1 MITTLF
7 HGSNRPIACEETTF
21 AYGVQSLLRTLRG
34 LTLFV
39 SIHDIENTF
48 SSLSAFSVGL
58 D

>member
-1 MITTLF
+1 MALIGLL
-7 HGSNRPIACEETTF
+7 RVKPTF